1 MRDGTYKVEFNM
13 NKPSNQD
20 NVANKK
26 ILTSSGIEMKPA
38 YGSSPLPGEFPFTRG
53 PYSTMY
59 RQKVWTMRQY
69 SGFGSAKETNERFHY
84 LLKNGQTGL
93 SCAFDL
99 PTQMGYDSDHPMA
112 EGEIGRVGV
121 AISHIEDMK
130 LLLANLPLDQ
140 ISTSMTINATGA
152 TLLALYIAVAKSK
165 KVAPASLRGTIQN
178 DILKEYIA
186 RGTYIYPPKFS
197 LKLVADSF
205 RFANSTAPKW
215 NPISISGYHIR
226 EAGSTAAQEIAFTLS
241 NAFTYVQAAKDA
253 GLELSSFVPR
263 LSFFFNVHN
272 NFFEEIA
279 KFRVARKIYA
289 EEMHKRFGADK
300 NSVALR
306 FHAQTAGSTL
316 TAQQPLNNAI
326 RVAYQALAAVFGG
339 AQSLHTNSFDEALAL
354 PTEHSALLALRTQQ
368 ILAAETGVTAVSDPL
383 AGSYLLEDLSRELE
397 EKSLS
402 IIRRVDEMGGMLQGI
417 ESGYVQRE
425 IQAAAFEAQKKID
438 SKEQIVVGVNSYQ
451 MKEESQKNLHKLNP
465 KVAKDQLLRLKKFK
479 AKRKSKVIEKSL
491 NHLLTESTKLHRG
504 EKAEVCEAILSAVE
518 NHCTLGEVAD
528 VFREVAGTYSGSS

>member
-1 MRDGTYKVEFNM
+1 MKKDM
-13 NKPSNQD
+13 NQD
-20 NVANKK
+20 NVSKPNR
-26 ILTSSGIEMKPA
+26 ILTSSQIEIKNI

-69 SGFGSAKETNERFHY
+69 SGFGSAKETNQRFHY

-112 EGEIGRVGV
+112 EGEVGRVGV

-130 LLLANLPLDQ
+130 ILLADLPLDQ
-140 ISTSMTINATGA
+140 ISTSMTINSTGA
-152 TLLALYIAVAKSK
+152 TLLSLYMAVARSRG
-165 KVAPASLRGTIQN
+165 VPLSALRGTIQN

-186 RGTYIYPPKFS
+186 RGTYIYPPDFS
-197 LKLVADSF
+197 LKLVADTF
-205 RFANSTAPKW
+205 RFANANAPKF

-226 EAGSTAAQEIAFTLS
+226 EAGSTAAQEVAFTLS
-241 NAFTYVQAAKDA
+241 NAFLYVETAKAA
-253 GLELSSFVPR
+253 GLKLEQFVPR

-289 EEMHKRFGADK
+289 EEMVKRFDAPK
-300 NSVALR
+300 EILPLR

-326 RVAYQALAAVFGG
+326 RVAYQAMAAVLGG

-354 PTEHSALLALRTQQ
+354 PTEESVLLALRTQQ
-368 ILAAETGVTAVSDPL
+368 ILAAETGITPVADPL
-383 AGSYLLEDLSRELE
+383 SGSAFLEELCHELE
-397 EKSLS
+397 QKTLL
-402 IIRRVDEMGGMLQGI
+402 IIRRIDEMGGMLKAI
-417 ESGYVQRE
+417 EAGYVQRE
-425 IQAAAFEAQKKID
+425 IQSAAFEAQKKID
-438 SKEQIVVGVNSYQ
+438 SGEQQVIGVNSQ
-451 MKEESQKNLHKLNP
+451 VMKEKPPKNLHKLD
-465 KVAKDQLLRLKKFK
+465 KKIEQDQLKRLKKFK
-479 AKRKSKVIEKSL
+479 SARKASEVGAALKRLEGEAQKLKVGDRS
-491 NHLLTESTKLHRG
+491 
-504 EKAEVCEAILSAVE
+504 EVCEAILNAVE
-518 NHCTLGEVAD
+518 KTCTLGEVAD
-528 VFREVAGTYSGSS
+528 VFRNVAGKYQG